1 MQRITYGRIKAM
13 ATFRDFKPFN
23 TDRSAEDRRRHR
35 HLVEDSIKKNL
46 PDIIAEEGIIGG
58 NGNKKFKVP
67 IRGLKEYQFIYGK
80 NSPSI
85 ASGDGTEKR
94 GDKVGE
100 DSSNQIEGKGNNG
113 AGNSEGEDIY
123 ETELT
128 IEEIVDYLFEDLDLP
143 YLDKKRFSEVVTDHS
158 RKKSGYQRKGIP
170 PRLAKKRTVIQ
181 KLMRKQSMKRL
192 LKEEGIEEDIGR
204 FPFKEDDI
212 RYHRIKETKRKE
224 SNAVIICIMDT
235 SGSMDITR
243 KYLARS
249 FYFLLYQFVKMKYVN
264 VEVVFISHSTV
275 AKLVTEKEFFH
286 KVESGGTYISSG
298 YEMALHVIKEKYNP
312 KRWNIYAFH
321 ASDGDNWSEDNEK
334 AIETANELC
343 HLCNMFGYIEIMPYF
358 FNGTIQK
365 LLLER
370 VQHERFVTQS
380 ILRKE
385 EVWQVFKNILKM
397 DIKEG

>member
-1 MQRITYGRIKAM
+1 M
-13 ATFRDFKPFN
+13 
-23 TDRSAEDRRRHR
+23 
-35 HLVEDSIKKNL
+35 
-46 PDIIAEEGIIGG
+46 
-58 NGNKKFKVP
+58 
-67 IRGLKEYQFIYGK
+67 
-80 NSPSI
+80 
-85 ASGDGTEKR
+85 
-94 GDKVGE
+94 
-100 DSSNQIEGKGNNG
+100 
-113 AGNSEGEDIY
+113 
-123 ETELT
+123 
-128 IEEIVDYLFEDLDLP
+128 
-143 YLDKKRFSEVVTDHS
+143 
-158 RKKSGYQRKGIP
+158 
-170 PRLAKKRTVIQ
+170 
-181 KLMRKQSMKRL
+181 
-192 LKEEGIEEDIGR
+192 EEDIGR

-212 RYHRIKETKRKE
+212 RYHRIRETKRKE

-298 YEMALHVIKEKYNP
+298 YEMALQIIEEKYNP
-312 KRWNIYAFH
+312 ERWNIYAFH

-334 AIETANELC
+334 AIETANKLC

-380 ILRKE
+380 ILKKE
-385 EVWQVFKNILKM
+385 EVWQAFKNILKI

>member
-1 MQRITYGRIKAM
+1 M

-23 TDRSAEDRRRHR
+23 TDRAAEDRRRHR
-35 HLVEDSIKKNL
+35 QLVEDSIKKNL

-85 ASGDGTEKR
+85 ASGDGREKK
-94 GDKVGE
+94 GDRVGK
-100 DSSNQIEGKGNNG
+100 DSSEEIGSKGNKG
-113 AGNSEGEDIY
+113 AGNAEGEDIY

-143 YLDKKRFSEVVTDHS
+143 NLDQKKFAEVITEHS
-158 RKKSGYQRKGIP
+158 RKKSGYQRKGIA
-170 PRLAKKRTVIQ
+170 PRLAKKRTVMQ

-192 LKEEGIEEDIGR
+192 LEEEGMAGNIGR

-212 RYHRIKETKRKE
+212 RYHRIKETKKKE

-249 FYFLLYQFVKMKYVN
+249 FYFLLYQFVNMKYVN
-264 VEVVFISHSTV
+264 VEVVFIAHSTV
-275 AKLVTEKEFFH
+275 AKLVTEREFFH

-298 YEMALHVIKEKYNP
+298 YEMALQIIEEKYNP
-312 KRWNIYAFH
+312 ERWNIYAFH

-334 AIETANELC
+334 AIVAARKLC
-343 HLCNMFGYIEIMPYF
+343 DLCNMFGYIEIMPYF

-365 LLLER
+365 LFLDR
-370 VQHERFVTQS
+370 IDHERFVTQS

-385 EVWQVFKNILKM
+385 EVWEVFKNILKM